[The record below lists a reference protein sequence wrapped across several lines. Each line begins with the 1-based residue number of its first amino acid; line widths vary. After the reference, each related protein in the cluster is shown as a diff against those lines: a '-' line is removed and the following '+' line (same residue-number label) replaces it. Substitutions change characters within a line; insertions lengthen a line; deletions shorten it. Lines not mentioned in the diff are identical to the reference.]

1 MTSTDI
7 KTLFLLLATKPRL
20 GMRAVLA
27 LNIQGRTLVQLAAL
41 VAVLTGIMG
50 FVVNL
55 IAPAAEG
62 MAAPTPI
69 GYVIVAASN
78 IVLSSFLFYWA
89 GRSIKGT
96 GTLQDV
102 AMAMIVHQSFMM
114 LLPLVLAIVT
124 IINPALSGL
133 TFILSLPYV
142 FYLMAGFLAEA
153 HQLRSTGTAF
163 FLILG
168 VLFGLSLVLV
178 FFISLFGIVPA

>member
-55 IAPAAEG
+55 IAPGAEG